1 MNGNKYGRWLGISGF
16 GESHGPAI
24 GVLLEDI
31 KPGIIFPVAEIELE
45 LERRRPGKQN
55 FDSKRQER
63 DHLKILSGVIE
74 GKTTGMPIC
83 LIVYNE
89 DQRSGDYEGLRDI
102 FRPGH
107 ADWSWF
113 QKFKILDWRGGGRA
127 SGRETIARVAAGAV
141 VKEQIFPTRV
151 EAYPVQIGKVKAGE
165 FRPGFTNQLFWHDP
179 ATYDAALNELIEAQ
193 TSGDSLGGILEIEII
208 DVPAGLGDPV
218 FGKLDARLAEALL
231 SIGGVK
237 GIEFG
242 AGFKLAGYYGSES
255 NDQMSSEGF
264 VTNNCGGILG
274 GVSTGAPIRMHLVI
288 KPTSSIA
295 IKQKT
300 IDKKG
305 NKQEIEISGRHDTC
319 LVFRIIPVVEAMVR
333 LVLADC
339 VSYQKLVAGESRNL
353 NDFREALDRIDED
366 ILLALKR
373 RQEIVKL
380 IGEYKSQHDIKVKD
394 ELRENQLLSGLE
406 EKAKLWQIEP
416 ALVRNIWQDIIAE
429 SCKQQEGLKNGSI
442 KPYPRE

>member
-1 MNGNKYGRWLGISGF
+1 MNGNKYGRWIGISGF

-31 KPGIIFPVAEIELE
+31 KPGIDFPLTEIELE
-45 LERRRPGKQN
+45 LERRRPGKQSYS
-55 FDSKRQER
+55 SKRNESDR
-63 DHLKILSGVIE
+63 IKILSGVIE

-83 LIVYNE
+83 LVVYNE
-89 DQRSGDYEGLRDI
+89 DQRSSDYESLRDI

-141 VKEQIFPTRV
+141 VKEQISPARV
-151 EAYPVQIGKVKAGE
+151 AAYPVQIGKVKAGE
-165 FRPGFTNQLFWHDP
+165 FQPGFTNQLFWHDP
-179 ATYDAALNELIEAQ
+179 ATYDAVLNELMETQ
-193 TSGDSLGGILEIEII
+193 TAGDSIGGILEIEII
-208 DVPAGLGDPV
+208 DVPAGVGDPV

-242 AGFKLAGYYGSES
+242 SGFKLAGYHGSES
-255 NDQMSSEGF
+255 NDQMSSAGF
-264 VTNNCGGILG
+264 LSNNCGGILG
-274 GVSTGAPIRMHLVI
+274 GVSTGAPIKLHIVI
-288 KPTSSIA
+288 KPTSSISM
-295 IKQKT
+295 KQKT

-305 NKQEIEISGRHDTC
+305 NEQEIKISGRHDTC
-319 LVFRIIPVVEAMVR
+319 LIFRIIPVAEAMVR

-339 VSYQKLVAGESRNL
+339 LSYQKLVAGENQNM

-366 ILLALKR
+366 LLLALKR
-373 RQEIVKL
+373 RTEIVKL
-380 IGEYKSQHDIKVKD
+380 IGEYKSQHGIMVKD
-394 ELRENQLLSGLE
+394 EQREQQLLSGLK
-406 EKAKLWQIEP
+406 EKAQLWHIEP
-416 ALVRNIWQDIIAE
+416 ELVRSIWQEILAE
-429 SCKQQEGLKNGSI
+429 SLHQQEGLKDGSI
-442 KPYPRE
+442 KPDPRK

>member
-16 GESHGPAI
+16 GESHGRAV

-31 KPGIIFPVAEIELE
+31 KPGILFPLSEIEHE
-45 LERRRPGKQN
+45 LERRRPGRHKYSSQRN
-55 FDSKRQER
+55 ESDRIQ
-63 DHLKILSGVIE
+63 ILSGVIE

-83 LIVYNE
+83 LVVYNE
-89 DQRSGDYEGLRDI
+89 DQRSGDYESLREI

-141 VKEQIFPTRV
+141 VKELIAPAKV

-165 FRPGFTNQLFWHDP
+165 FQPGFTNQLFWHDP
-179 ATYDAALNELIEAQ
+179 STYDAVLNELMETKAA
-193 TSGDSLGGILEIEII
+193 GDSVGGILEVDISGLQ
-208 DVPAGLGDPV
+208 AGLGDPV

-242 AGFKLAGYYGSES
+242 AGFKLAGFHGSQS
-255 NDQMSSEGF
+255 NDQMNADGF
-264 VTNNCGGILG
+264 ISNNSGGILG
-274 GVSTGAPIRMHLVI
+274 GVSTGSVVKLRLVI
-288 KPTSSIA
+288 KPTSSISM
-295 IKQKT
+295 KQET
-300 IDKKG
+300 IDISGKE
-305 NKQEIEISGRHDTC
+305 QEITINGRHDTC
-319 LVFRIIPVVEAMVR
+319 LLFRIIPVVEAMIR

-339 VSYQKLVAGESRNL
+339 LSYQKLVTGENRNL
-353 NDFREALDRIDED
+353 NDMREALDRIDED

-373 RQEIVKL
+373 RSEIVKL
-380 IGEYKSQHDIKVKD
+380 IGEYKFLNGIRVKD
-394 ELRENQLLSGLE
+394 EGREKQLLTNLE
-406 EKAKLWQIEP
+406 EKAQLWEINQG
-416 ALVRNIWQDIIAE
+416 LVRNIWRELLSE
-429 SCKQQEGLKNGSI
+429 SCRLQEGKEYGNI
-442 KPYPRE
+442 KSDPRE